1 MTDCV
6 RAVGAVAELP
16 GLDSGRVVVAG
27 GGLALA
33 VTGLAPGRVA
43 AARVG
48 LPFLCHF
55 RHAARFS
62 GEGPYLKL
70 TRYLRR
76 HSPHR
81 VETTFATVDYFD
93 GVHFARRA
101 TARPCS
107 ASAS

>member
-1 MTDCV
+1 M
-6 RAVGAVAELP
+6 
-16 GLDSGRVVVAG
+16 
-27 GGLALA
+27 
-33 VTGLAPGRVA
+33 A
-43 AARVG
+43 AARVD

-62 GEGPYLKL
+62 GEGPYLEL

-76 HSPHR
+76 HGPHR
-81 VETTFATVDYFD
+81 VETTFATLDYFD